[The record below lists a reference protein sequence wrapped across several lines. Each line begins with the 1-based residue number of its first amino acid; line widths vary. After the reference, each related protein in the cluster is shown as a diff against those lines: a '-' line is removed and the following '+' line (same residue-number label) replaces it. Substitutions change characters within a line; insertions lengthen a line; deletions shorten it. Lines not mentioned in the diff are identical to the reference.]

1 QAEKPN
7 MALNLNDY
15 DPNKGEIHSV
25 LPAYNNP
32 NGPITYK
39 YEPRSC
45 TPLSSNDKNNSYLIL
60 SATYAFIEK
69 AIMDE
74 EFI

>member
-1 QAEKPN
+1 

-32 NGPITYK
+32 NGPIT
-39 YEPRSC
+39 
-45 TPLSSNDKNNSYLIL
+45 NDKNNSYLIL